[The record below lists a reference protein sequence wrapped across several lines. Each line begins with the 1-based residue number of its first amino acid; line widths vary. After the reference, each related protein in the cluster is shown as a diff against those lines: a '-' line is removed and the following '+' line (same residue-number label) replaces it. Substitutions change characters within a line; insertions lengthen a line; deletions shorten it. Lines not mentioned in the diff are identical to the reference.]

1 MPDAKKNDKTDIKEV
16 KDYKGKGY
24 GKRLLSK
31 DVQETI
37 SQLEEQAAE
46 ATEKTKKKSMWG
58 SIGSALG
65 SIGTGLI
72 LASNPVGRAATAAAM
87 GAGSYVGSRAG
98 RGLADATEKTSLS
111 KMKQLEGGLMRKSK
125 ESQYASFKSTDEKM
139 EKSAR
144 KNALMTA
151 AIAGWTTGA
160 GASAGKKL
168 KELGVSDKIT
178 QSKAFSKWGG
188 EAGRPAFGKIPQ
200 TEAVGTAGEVVKD
213 TTLLESYERGKDA
226 GFVGDYNEWYK
237 HVQDKTQQAVSG
249 AKSATSISSSSP
261 QTVTSVNVGKGQEVA
276 GQSVGGGSFDS
287 PNTFSGQSLQNQFIA
302 EGKGLNPGQS
312 IVDQIK
318 SLASKQEGGYVHSDS
333 SFTSRSGY
341 FEDLGGM
348 TGYKAWLSNRGKV

>member
-1 MPDAKKNDKTDIKEV
+1 MPDAKKNDKTDVKEV
-16 KDYKGKGY
+16 KDYKGKKY
-24 GKRLLSK
+24 GVRLLQK

-37 SQLEEQAAE
+37 AELEEQAAE
-46 ATEKTKKKSMWG
+46 GAEKTKKKSMWG

-72 LASNPVGRAATAAAM
+72 LASNPVGWAATAAAM
-87 GAGSYVGSRAG
+87 GAGSYGGSRVG

-111 KMKQLEGGLMRKSK
+111 KMKKLEGNLMRKSK
-125 ESQYASFKSTDEKM
+125 ESQHSSFKAVDEKL

-144 KNALMTA
+144 SNALMTA

-178 QSKAFSKWGG
+178 QSKVFSKWGG

-249 AKSATSISSSSP
+249 VKSTASISSSSP
-261 QTVTSVNVGKGQEVA
+261 QTVASNSSQVNNVRK
-276 GQSVGGGSFDS
+276 
-287 PNTFSGQSLQNQFIA
+287 FSGESLQNQFIA

-333 SFTSRSGY
+333 SFTSRAGY
-341 FEDLGGM
+341 FEDLGGI